1 MHENKV
7 ALIVGARGGIGGE
20 TARALVRHGWQVRA
34 FARTAPA
41 APDSGFEWIEG
52 DARDRAA
59 IVRAAAGA
67 RIIVHAVNPPG
78 YRGWAKLVLPMI
90 DNSIAA
96 ARASG
101 ARILL
106 PGTIYNYGPD
116 AWPLLQPGSPQHPAT
131 RKGRIRVALEQ
142 RLEAAASEGV
152 RTAILRAGDFF
163 GANAGNNW
171 FSQGVVTPGKP
182 VRALSY
188 PGRPGVGHAWA
199 YLPDL
204 AETFAR
210 IADVEQRL
218 PPFARYHFAGHH
230 DASGTEMV
238 QAIAAALGRPD
249 LPVRRFPWW
258 LLRLA
263 APFNETLRELG
274 EMRPLWDHDIRLDNA
289 DLIALLG
296 AEPHT
301 PLDEAVAETLRGLG
315 IPRV

>member
-1 MHENKV
+1 MHGNKV
-7 ALIVGARGGIGGE
+7 ALILGARGGIGGE
-20 TARALVRHGWQVRA
+20 TAGALVRHGWHVRA

-41 APDSGFEWIEG
+41 APDPGFEWIEG

-59 IVRAAAGA
+59 IVRAAARA
-67 RIIVHAVNPPG
+67 SIIVHAVNPPG
-78 YRGWAKLVLPMI
+78 YRGWAELVLPMI

-116 AWPLLQPGSPQHPAT
+116 AWPLLRPDSPQHPAT

-142 RLEAAASEGV
+142 RLGAAASEGV
-152 RTAILRAGDFF
+152 RTTILRAGDFF
-163 GANAGNNW
+163 GAKAGNSW
-171 FSQGVVTPGKP
+171 FSQGLVTPGKP
-182 VRALSY
+182 VRTLSY
-188 PGRPGVGHAWA
+188 PGRRGIGHAWA

-210 IADVEQRL
+210 IADIEHAL

-230 DASGTEMV
+230 DASGNEMV
-238 QAIAAALGRPD
+238 RAVAAALGRPD

-296 AEPHT
+296 TEPHT

-315 IPRV
+315 VPAV